1 MIEKLEINNL
11 SYGKIKEYIKSR
23 NIIYPETLYKE
34 LNISISKSF
43 ELLNLLKDKDLLE
56 RVYEFRC
63 PCLKYRKK
71 FEKINYINL
80 PTDVHCISCKNDYNT
95 RDNLYIIY
103 QVI

>member
-43 ELLNLLKDKDLLE
+43 ELFNLL
-56 RVYEFRC
+56 
-63 PCLKYRKK
+63 RKNRK
-71 FEKINYINL
+71 
-80 PTDVHCISCKNDYNT
+80 
-95 RDNLYIIY
+95 
-103 QVI
+103 